1 MNTARTTQVTALISA
16 LLLTVVVNGS
26 VVLGFNDLAQQ
37 DSINQAAP
45 VSVTLNTVT
54 IIGSRT

>member
-26 VVLGFNDLAQQ
+26 VLLGFNDLAQQ
-37 DSINQAAP
+37 DSINQAGQ
-45 VSVTLNTVT
+45 VTVTLDTVT
-54 IIGSRT
+54 IVGSRS